1 MRQPLALLC
10 RMGLTAALAA
20 CAAGSY
26 GAGQETTDAPRPK
39 KLTLTATRHKAPSA
53 RASKRSKMEKMLVYI
68 GTYTTKGSK
77 GIYLCELNMQTGE
90 LTSKGAVAT
99 TPNPTFLAVA
109 PNHKY
114 LYAANEID
122 NFQGKKAGAVSA
134 WAIQPKT
141 GALQFI
147 NDASTKGDGPCHVS
161 VDNKGQY
168 VFAANYGAGSVT
180 AMPVEKNGG
189 VGAATG
195 FDQHTGTSVDPQRQ
209 EGPHG
214 HSIYIDSAN
223 HFVYTADLGLDK
235 VFVYH
240 FDSQNGTFTP
250 NDPPFAMVPPGS
262 GPRHVAFHPNGK
274 FAYVINEM
282 KSTLTSMTW
291 DPKAGTMQ
299 EIETVSTVPE
309 GNTVSNSTAEVFMHP
324 NGKFLYGSNRGHNS
338 IAIFSVDGT
347 TGKVKLIDNQS
358 SEGKTPRSFNL
369 DPTGTFLLAAN
380 QDTDNVVVFRVNQQ
394 TGALTPTG
402 HSVHLSMPVCIVYMP
417 GK

>member
-20 CAAGSY
+20 GAAGSY
-26 GAGQETTDAPRPK
+26 GAGRGDSDAPRPK
-39 KLTLTATRHKAPSA
+39 KIALTTTHPQSA
-53 RASKRSKMEKMLVYI
+53 RSSKRSKMEKILVYI

-77 GIYLCELNMQTGE
+77 GIYLCELNLKSGE
-90 LTSKGAVAT
+90 LTAKGAVAA
-99 TPNPTFLAVA
+99 TPNPTFLAIA

-141 GALQFI
+141 GALTLI
-147 NDASTKGDGPCHVS
+147 NESSTKGDGPCHVS
-161 VDNKGQY
+161 VDNKSRY
-168 VFAANYGAGSVT
+168 VFAANYGAGSFT

-195 FDQHTGTSVDPQRQ
+195 FVQHEGTSVDPQRQ

-214 HSIYIDSAN
+214 HSIYIDAADR
-223 HFVYTADLGLDK
+223 FVYTADLGLDK

-240 FDSQNGTFTP
+240 FDATNGTLTP
-250 NDPPFAMVPPGS
+250 NDPPFAVVPPGS
-262 GPRHVAFHPNGK
+262 GPRHIAFHPNGK

-299 EIETVSTVPE
+299 EIETVSTVPV

-347 TGKVKLIDNQS
+347 TGKVKLIGNQS
-358 SEGKTPRSFNL
+358 SGGKTPRSFNL
-369 DPTGTFLLAAN
+369 DPTGAFLLAAN
-380 QDTDNVVVFRVNQQ
+380 QDSDNVDVFRVNAQ

-402 HSVHLSMPVCIVYMP
+402 HSVHISMPVCIVYLP
-417 GK
+417 EH